1 MGGSPTPS
9 AAAYGKVAR
18 SYTGAI
24 NTSIAKSMVE
34 CDPNGTLMIHVT
46 KLYANGISNIS
57 ASNNSPATAATAGE
71 TFAALGRV
79 YSGSIKA
86 GDKVKVLGEAYS
98 PEDDEDVAYAVVKSV
113 SIPRGRYKTEI
124 TVAKAGAWVLLD
136 GIDASIA
143 KTATITSSGGNS
155 SDEEDEIRIFSPLKF
170 SQVGGESVMKL
181 SVEPLKPAELPKM
194 VEGLR
199 RISKAYPMAVT
210 RVEESGEHVVFGT
223 GELYL
228 DCIMHD
234 LRHVY
239 SNIEVKVA
247 DPVVSFRETVVDTST
262 MKCFAEVSFRSCVI
276 SFICFKVLICVLIIF
291 IDYKQ
296 AQQTDHDCGTIR

>member
-1 MGGSPTPS
+1 
-9 AAAYGKVAR
+9 
-18 SYTGAI
+18 
-24 NTSIAKSMVE
+24 MVQ
-34 CDPNGTLMIHVT
+34 CDPNGQLMIHVS

-57 ASNNSPATAATAGE
+57 ASNHSNATAATAGE
-71 TFAALGRV
+71 TFSAFGRV

-86 GDKVKVLGEAYS
+86 GDKVRVLGEAYS

-124 TVAKAGAWVLLD
+124 TVAKAGAWVLID

-143 KTATITSSGGNS
+143 KTATITSTSGNS
-155 SDEEDEIRIFSPLKF
+155 SDADEDDVRIFAPLKF

-247 DPVVSFRETVVDTST
+247 DPVVAFRETVVESST
-262 MKCFAEVSFRSCVI
+262 MKCFAEVSFIRSFLYLVCKLYYI
-276 SFICFKVLICVLIIF
+276 
-291 IDYKQ
+291 
-296 AQQTDHDCGTIR
+296 